1 MKVAVCALDEHS
13 QKLEG
18 GELVTTRG
26 YRALSGGHET
36 LPPTLVFFYSLLLEA
51 QLRLLRQDINGGG
64 SPPLKTNEGRN
75 CAIKPP

>member
-36 LPPTLVFFYSLLLEA
+36 LPPTLVFFYSLLPSEESSLGTYA
-51 QLRLLRQDINGGG
+51 
-64 SPPLKTNEGRN
+64 KT
-75 CAIKPP
+75 